1 MVEDPLTSTSTD
13 PDVSIIAPPPKRQCL
28 QSEPGSSDVDGLSD
42 ILTEGSTRAGIAW
55 EGRAR
60 TREAERRGWE
70 RAPGPAAPALRPAS
84 RPGVKYSVGPSAT
97 ALAAHRATRRPS
109 GGRGHFQER
118 GPQPPPAGPTKR
130 PPPGKRPPG
139 PPSCPPRTCPRAAP
153 HRPAAPTAR
162 SHADPPRE
170 GRAGLPSHSPEPR
183 RGAARLTAASEP
195 GGRRGQR
202 SGDSRS
208 ARGRPPPPLPSP
220 PPPPSPLQRPQP
232 QPPDAETPPHLLEAP
247 PHRPASRGP
256 AQ

>member
-13 PDVSIIAPPPKRQCL
+13 PDVSIITPPPKRQCL

-97 ALAAHRATRRPS
+97 ALAAHRATGRPS

-139 PPSCPPRTCPRAAP
+139 PPSCPPRTCPQAAP

-202 SGDSRS
+202 SAAGRS
-208 ARGRPPPPLPSP
+208 HSLPTPKPPPPTCSKPRPIGP
-220 PPPPSPLQRPQP
+220 P
-232 QPPDAETPPHLLEAP
+232 LEAP
-247 PHRPASRGP
+247 PSRPAPR
-256 AQ
+256 A